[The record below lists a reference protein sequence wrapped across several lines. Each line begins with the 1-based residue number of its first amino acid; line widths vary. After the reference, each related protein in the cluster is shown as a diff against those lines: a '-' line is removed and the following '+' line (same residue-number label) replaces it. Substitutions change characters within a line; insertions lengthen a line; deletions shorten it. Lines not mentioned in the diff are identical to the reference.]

1 MVGQK
6 SSKFLATELL
16 NGPLGLRIN
25 NKNWK
30 GPIDAKDFLNVSK
43 SLNVSVYL
51 KFLIVRR
58 VGGSKQKAA
67 IEPFDFLGIVG
78 NCF

>member
-1 MVGQK
+1 MCPKSIGKFVYKGKVVGQK

-30 GPIDAKDFLNVSK
+30 GPIDAKDFLNVLK
-43 SLNVSVYL
+43 S
-51 KFLIVRR
+51 
-58 VGGSKQKAA
+58 
-67 IEPFDFLGIVG
+67 
-78 NCF
+78 